1 MVSSPATMERQQIGK
16 YRILGKIGQGAMG
29 EVFKAQDPVLNR
41 FVAIKTISGGMAPES
56 DLRKRFLRE
65 AQSAARLSHPNI
77 ITVFDFGEEQDRVFM
92 AMELL
97 EGIDL
102 KEAIRARTLA
112 TLDDQLAVMEQIC
125 DGLAFA
131 HAKGVVHRDIKPA
144 NLHIQP
150 DGNVKIMDFGLAR
163 LGESEMTATGMIL
176 GTPHYM
182 SPEQVRGEKA
192 DARSDVFSLGAVFYE
207 LLAYHKAFDADSM
220 HSILFQ
226 VLEHQPAPLRR
237 FSPDLPPAL
246 VAAVEKA
253 LEKDATRRF
262 QHGGEM
268 RDAVRAIRRA
278 LRTGEDS
285 AALQSLSGA
294 STLSASRAGSPSQD
308 EAPTYPPTSRSAAA
322 SRSALARQL
331 DPSASGAA
339 PEAAYAQTVLSQSQ
353 AGASGSRSGSRSV
366 RAAAPP
372 PSRVPLMAGI
382 GVLAVTAAG
391 VAGFFVLRG
400 SSAPPPPAS
409 VAAGG
414 DQLGAL
420 TEALVT
426 SQLELARRNLDDK
439 QYDSAARQAEQIL
452 KLDAANSGAQQ
463 VLAEAQARLAEVDTA
478 AAEARRAMDAGQATQ
493 AAAALTRVLALDP
506 RHAVAAELS
515 DRLNRHFQGQSAEAR
530 RMMAAAREAATR
542 ARAESV
548 RPFPEAVTLATEA
561 DVLHRRAE
569 YAVAAQKFMESR
581 DRFEQARRTAVA
593 QAEVQA
599 ARAAAAPPV
608 TRPAVATAP
617 PVPEPTAAPV
627 AATPPPAPA
636 TPPPAAPTPVPRVN
650 EEPAIRRVIADYER
664 AIETRDLALFRTV
677 KPNLSGQE
685 ERTLRATFAQVRSHQ
700 IEMTLGPIEVD
711 GREARV
717 QLTRDDTIDGKPFQF
732 QQTLVLVKDGG
743 AWTIREIG
751 R

>member
-1 MVSSPATMERQQIGK
+1 MDRQQIGK

-41 FVAIKTISGGMAPES
+41 FVAIKTISGGMAPDS
-56 DLRKRFLRE
+56 DLRRRFLRE

-102 KEAIRARTLA
+102 KEAIRARTLG
-112 TLDDQLAVMEQIC
+112 TLEEKLEVMEQIC

-207 LLAYHKAFDADSM
+207 LLAHHKAFDADSM

-226 VLEHQPAPLRR
+226 VLEHQPEPLRR
-237 FSPDLPPAL
+237 WAPELPPAL
-246 VAAVEKA
+246 MGTIEKA
-253 LEKDATRRF
+253 LEKDAARRF
-262 QHGGEM
+262 QNGGEI
-268 RDAVRAIRRA
+268 RDAVRAVRRA

-285 AALQSLSGA
+285 AAAQSLSGPSGPAA
-294 STLSASRAGSPSQD
+294 SLGGSSTSLED
-308 EAPTYPPTSRSAAA
+308 APTYAPGSRSAP

-331 DPSASGAA
+331 EPAGTGAGPA
-339 PEAAYAQTVLSQSQ
+339 EAYAQTVLTPTQNR
-353 AGASGSRSGSRSV
+353 ASGSRAGSRSGARSV
-366 RAAAPP
+366 RAAAPA
-372 PSRVPLMAGI
+372 PSRAPLVVGAV
-382 GVLAVTAAG
+382 VLALTGAG
-391 VAGFFVLRG
+391 VAGFFVWRDSG
-400 SSAPPPPAS
+400 AKPASAAPPEGTA
-409 VAAGG
+409 
-414 DQLGAL
+414 QLGAL

-439 QYDSAARQAEQIL
+439 KYESAARQAEQTL
-452 KLDAANSGAQQ
+452 KLDPSNTAAQQ
-463 VLAEAQARLAEVDTA
+463 VLAESQARLAEVDA
-478 AAEARRAMDAGQATQ
+478 AAGEARRALDGGQIPQ
-493 AAAALTRVLALDP
+493 AAAALSRVLALDP
-506 RHAVAAELS
+506 GHPVATELGE
-515 DRLNRHFQGQSAEAR
+515 RLNRHFQGQSADAR
-530 RMMAAAREAATR
+530 RVMVAARNAAAQAH
-542 ARAESV
+542 AESE
-548 RPFPEAVTLATEA
+548 RSFPEAVALATEA

-569 YAVAAQKFMESR
+569 YTLAAQKFMESR
-581 DRFEQARRTAVA
+581 DRFEQARRAAVA
-593 QAEVQA
+593 QAQAQA
-599 ARAAAAPPV
+599 ARAAVAPPV
-608 TRPAVATAP
+608 TRPAAVVATPAA
-617 PVPEPTAAPV
+617 PEPVAAPV
-627 AATPPPAPA
+627 VTTPPPAPV
-636 TPPPAAPTPVPRVN
+636 TQPPATAAPVN
-650 EEPAIRRVIADYER
+650 EEPAIRRVIADYQR
-664 AIETRDLALFRTV
+664 AIETRDLDLFRSV

-685 ERTLRATFAQVRSHQ
+685 ERTLRATFAQVRSHE
-700 IEMTLGPIEVD
+700 IELTIGPIRVD
-711 GREARV
+711 GRQARV
-717 QLTRDDTIDGKPFQF
+717 QLTRNDTIDGKAFTF
-732 QQTLVLVKDGG
+732 QQTLVLAKDG
-743 AWTIREIG
+743 ATWTIREIG